1 MANLS
6 EGTPASDSAAMGQ
19 ITAAGLRAKPPFGLL
34 AYIGSGVSIVFC
46 FAQII
51 LKSVI
56 LTLLPLLGI
65 TVGEFDVNP
74 HWQAV
79 LMWSFAALAV
89 VGLVLD
95 RDRCGSLLPMAV
107 GIGSLI
113 VIVATLYVHYEPEF
127 LTMAYA
133 ALVVAAILN
142 QTIRLK
148 QLNIQVAR
156 QSATLEQRVASQVEE
171 IEKLSRL
178 RRFLPTGVAEVLVNE
193 GEATVLN
200 HHRRYIASLFC
211 DIRGFTSFSE
221 SKEPEEV
228 MSVLGAYHEQM
239 GRLAAEY
246 EATID
251 HRAGDGLMLFFN
263 DPIPCD
269 QPVLKAVKLAID
281 MRDEFNRL
289 NEEWTKLGYGL
300 GFAIGIASGF
310 ATMGIVG
317 FEGRFDYT
325 ANGNAVN
332 LAARLCDHAGDGQIL
347 ISHRAF
353 VEVEEFVQ
361 ATPVEG
367 IELKGVVNPVVAYN
381 VVGLL
386 ESPGQAGEAAN

>member
-1 MANLS
+1 MANVS
-6 EGTPASDSAAMGQ
+6 KSASASDSAAIGRVP
-19 ITAAGLRAKPPFGLL
+19 AAGFRTRLPFGLL
-34 AYIGSGVSIVFC
+34 AYVGSGVSIAFC

-51 LKSVI
+51 LKSVV

-79 LMWSFAALAV
+79 LMWFFACLAV
-89 VGLVLD
+89 VGLILD
-95 RDRCGSLLPMAV
+95 KDRCGSAIPTVV
-107 GIGSLI
+107 GIASCI
-113 VIVATLYVHYEPEF
+113 VIVATLYIRYEPEL
-127 LTMAYA
+127 LTLAYA
-133 ALVVAAILN
+133 TLVVAAILN

-148 QLNIQVAR
+148 QLNVQVAQ
-156 QSATLEQRVASQVEE
+156 QSATLEQRVESQVRE
-171 IEKLSRL
+171 IEKLDRL
-178 RRFLPTGVAEVLVNE
+178 RRFLPAGVAEVLINE
-193 GEATVLN
+193 GETTLLN

-228 MSVLGAYHEQM
+228 MSVLGTYHEQM
-239 GRLAAEY
+239 GRLAAQY

-269 QPVLKAVKLAID
+269 QPVLKAVKLAIE
-281 MRDEFNRL
+281 MRDEFSRL

-300 GFAIGIASGF
+300 GFAIAIASGF

-332 LAARLCDHAGDGQIL
+332 LAARLCDRAADGQIL

-367 IELKGVVNPVVAYN
+367 IELKGVASQIVAYD

-386 ESPGQAGEAAN
+386 EKAG

>member
-1 MANLS
+1 MTNVS
-6 EGTPASDSAAMGQ
+6 ENSSASDSAAIGRAA
-19 ITAAGLRAKPPFGLL
+19 TATVRTKLPFGLL
-34 AYIGSGVSIVFC
+34 AYIGSGVSIAFC

-51 LKSVI
+51 AKSVV
-56 LTLLPLLGI
+56 LTLMPLLGI
-65 TVGEFDVNP
+65 TVAEFDVNP
-74 HWQAV
+74 HWQAA
-79 LMWSFAALAV
+79 LMWSFAAVAV

-95 RDRCGSLLPMAV
+95 KDRCGSAIPMAM
-107 GIGSLI
+107 GIGSFIL
-113 VIVATLYVHYEPEF
+113 IVATLYVHYEAEL

-133 ALVVAAILN
+133 VLVFAAILN

-148 QLNIQVAR
+148 QLNIQVAQ
-156 QSATLEQRVASQVEE
+156 QSATLEQRVESQVQE
-171 IEKLSRL
+171 IEKLDRL
-178 RRFLPTGVAEVLVNE
+178 RRFLPAGVAEVLINE
-193 GEATVLN
+193 DETTLLN

-228 MSVLGAYHEQM
+228 MSVLGIYHEQM
-239 GRLAAEY
+239 GRLAAQY

-269 QPVLKAVKLAID
+269 QPVLKAVKLAIE
-281 MRDEFNRL
+281 MRDEFSRL
-289 NEEWTKLGYGL
+289 NEEWTKLEYGL
-300 GFAIGIASGF
+300 GFAVGIASGF

-332 LAARLCDHAGDGQIL
+332 LAARLCDHAADGQIL

-353 VEVEEFVQ
+353 VEVEESVQ

-367 IELKGVVNPVVAYN
+367 IELKGVGSPIVAYN
-381 VVGLL
+381 VVRLL
-386 ESPGQAGEAAN
+386 GGADQAGETMN